1 MSAEPRRYHVPL
13 AIIGSGL
20 AGFAAAIFALERN
33 IPSALVGHTG
43 AVAYTTG
50 YFDLLGQLR
59 DGTAVDSPW
68 QALAELRQQEPEHP
82 LSRMSSEEIR
92 SALTGFTAF
101 LGEQGIAYTP
111 PADHNLIAMTPAG
124 TVKRTLSLPITMAAG
139 PSAMAAGRPC
149 RVIDFHGLKGFS
161 GRQVAVGLHGHWP
174 HLEATR
180 LAFPGIGHGELYPEA
195 MARSLEVPGNRERFA
210 ELLQKAA
217 GKVGVIGLPAILG
230 MYRPDLVRAEMER
243 LTGLEIFEIP
253 TMPPAVPGIRLREM
267 FHRVLPER
275 GVTLIAQQKV
285 TSLSFS
291 DDGARL
297 ESTDNLGP
305 LVIEARAVVL
315 ATGRFLSG
323 GLEARRQ
330 GGIREP
336 LLDLPVVQPP
346 QRSQWYQEI
355 YTDPRGHA
363 INRAG
368 IVVDDSF
375 RPLDRHGRVFDP
387 RLFAAGVI
395 LAHQDWIRSRSGA
408 GIAIASAHRA
418 VAEAARLLAGG
429 A

>member
-1 MSAEPRRYHVPL
+1 MSAEPRRYEVPL

-33 IPSALVGHTG
+33 LASAVVGSTG

-59 DGTAVDSPW
+59 DGTTVDLPW
-68 QALAELRQQEPEHP
+68 PALEELRRQEPEHP
-82 LSRMSSEEIR
+82 LSRIDGEEIR
-92 SALTGFTAF
+92 TALTSFTAF
-101 LGEQGIAYTP
+101 LGQHHLAYTP
-111 PADHNLIAMTPAG
+111 PAEHNVIAMTPAG
-124 TVKRTLSLPITMAAG
+124 TVKRTLSLPTTMAAG

-149 RVIDFHGLKGFS
+149 RVVDFHGLKGFS
-161 GRQVAVGLHGHWP
+161 GRQLVAGLRPRWP
-174 HLEATR
+174 GLSTVR
-180 LAFPGIGHGELYPEA
+180 VDFPGAVHGELYPEA
-195 MARSLEVPGNRERFA
+195 MARSLEVPGNRQKLA
-210 ELLQKAA
+210 EVLKRAA
-217 GKVGVIGLPAILG
+217 GEVGIVGLPAILG
-230 MYRPDLVRAEMER
+230 MFRPDQVLAEMEQ

-285 TSLSFS
+285 TSLAFT

-297 ESTDNLGP
+297 ELADNRGP
-305 LVIEARAVVL
+305 LVIEARAVIL

-323 GLEARRQ
+323 GLEARRR

-336 LLDLPVVQPP
+336 LLDLPVTQPP
-346 QRSQWYQEI
+346 QRSQWYEEL
-355 YTDPRGHA
+355 YTDPKGHA

-375 RPLDRHGRVFDP
+375 RPLDRQGRVVDP

-418 VAEAARLLAGG
+418 VSEAAKWLA
-429 A
+429 AA